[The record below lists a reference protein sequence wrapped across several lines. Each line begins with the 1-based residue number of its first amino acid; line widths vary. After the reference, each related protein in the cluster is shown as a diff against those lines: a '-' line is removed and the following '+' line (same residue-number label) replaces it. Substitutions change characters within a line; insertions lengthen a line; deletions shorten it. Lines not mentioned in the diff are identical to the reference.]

1 MGLISLIASTY
12 RPKRRIVVKL
22 TLKSILGAGG
32 LAIALLASTA
42 ALADKWNMPV
52 RSNERNYFT
61 RNIMQFADEV
71 KKATA
76 GKLEI
81 VIHPEDSLTKQP
93 EVKRAVQTGQV
104 QIGELLMSIHSN
116 ENPIFGIDAVP
127 FMAKN
132 SEEAKKLLGIVRPYI
147 ESRLKAQGIR
157 LLFVVPWP
165 ANSFYADKEINS
177 TADFKGV
184 KFRAF
189 NPVTGRLAELMGA
202 IPVTVQ
208 QSEVSQAFSTGVI
221 QAMITSPATGVDT
234 QAWDF
239 VKYFYEVKA
248 MAPWNIVI
256 VNERMFSRLD
266 AKTQEA
272 VLAASKTAEERGWQL
287 AADETGKLIDTLKAK
302 GMEVRQPS
310 PQLMGE
316 LTKIGDQLI
325 QEWVKSAGDDGEKI
339 MSQYRGKN

>member
-1 MGLISLIASTY
+1 MKT
-12 RPKRRIVVKL
+12 
-22 TLKSILGAGG
+22 TLKAILAAGG
-32 LAIALLASTA
+32 FAAALVASSA

-61 RNIMQFADEV
+61 RNILQFAEDV
-71 KKATA
+71 KKATE
-76 GKLEI
+76 GKIEI
-81 VIHPEDSLTKQP
+81 VVHPEDSLTKQP

-116 ENPIFGIDAVP
+116 ESAVFGVDAVP
-127 FMAKN
+127 FMATN
-132 SEEAKKLLGIVRPYI
+132 NEENRKLLAAARPFI
-147 ESRLKAQGIR
+147 EERLKKQGIR

-165 ANSFYADKEINS
+165 PNSFYAGKEINS
-177 TADFKGV
+177 TADYKGV

-202 IPVTVQ
+202 VPVTVQ
-208 QSEVSQAFSTGVI
+208 QSEVPQAFSTGVI

-256 VNERMFSRLD
+256 VNERVFSRLD
-266 AKTQEA
+266 QKTQDA
-272 VLAASKTAEERGWQL
+272 ILAAAREAEERGWKLQ
-287 AADETGKLIDTLKAK
+287 AEETGKLVEVLKSK

-310 PQLMGE
+310 PGLMAE
-316 LTKIGDQLI
+316 LKKIGDQLI
-325 QEWVKSAGDDGEKI
+325 AEWSKAAGEEGQKI
-339 MSQYRGKN
+339 LEQYRKAN

>member
-1 MGLISLIASTY
+1 MN
-12 RPKRRIVVKL
+12 R
-22 TLKSILGAGG
+22 TLKS
-32 LAIALLASTA
+32 LLAAGSLAAVLATSTA
-42 ALADKWNMPV
+42 ALAERWNMPV

-71 KKATA
+71 KTATD

-81 VIHPEDSLTKQP
+81 VIHPEDSLIKQP
-93 EVKRAVQTGQV
+93 DVKRAVQTGQV
-104 QIGELLMSIHSN
+104 QIGELLMSMHSN
-116 ENPIFGIDAVP
+116 ENAVFGVDSVP

-132 SEEAKKLLGIVRPYI
+132 AEEGRKLLRITRPRI
-147 ESRLKAQGIR
+147 ESLLEKQGMR

-165 ANSFYADKEINS
+165 ANSFYVDKEVS
-177 TADFKGV
+177 SVSDFKGL

-208 QSEVSQAFSTGVI
+208 QAEVSQAFSTGVI

-239 VKYFYEVKA
+239 VKYFYEVRA
-248 MAPWNIVI
+248 MAPWNIAV
-256 VNERMFSRLD
+256 VNERMFRRLD
-266 AKTQEA
+266 EATQAA
-272 VLAASKTAEERGWQL
+272 VLEVSKKAEERGWEL
-287 AADETGKLIDTLKAK
+287 AASETGKLVETLKEN

-310 PQLMGE
+310 PELMGE
-316 LTKIGDQLI
+316 LGKIGDQLI
-325 QEWVKSAGDDGEKI
+325 DEWVKSAGSEGEEI
-339 MSQYRGKN
+339 MKEFRSES

>member
-1 MGLISLIASTY
+1 MPI
-12 RPKRRIVVKL
+12 
-22 TLKSILGAGG
+22 LKSILTAGS
-32 LAIALLASTA
+32 LAATLIVSSA

-61 RNIMQFADEV
+61 RNILQFAEEV
-71 KKATA
+71 KKTTD
-76 GKLEI
+76 GKIDI
-81 VIHPEDSLTKQP
+81 VVHPEDSLTKQP

-104 QIGELLMSIHSN
+104 QIGELLMSLHSN
-116 ENPIFGIDAVP
+116 EAAIFGVDAVP
-127 FMAKN
+127 FLATN
-132 SEEAKKLLGIVRPYI
+132 NEENAKLLKVARPHL
-147 ESRLKAQGIR
+147 EERLKKQGIR

-165 ANSFYADKEINS
+165 PNSFYTGKEIRS

-202 IPVTVQ
+202 VPVTVQ
-208 QSEVSQAFSTGVI
+208 QSEVPQAFSTGVI

-256 VNERMFSRLD
+256 VNERIFSRLD
-266 AKTQEA
+266 QTTQNA
-272 VLAASKTAEERGWQL
+272 VLAAAKTAEERGWKLQ
-287 AADETGKLIDTLKAK
+287 AEETGKLIETLKSK

-310 PQLMGE
+310 PELMTE
-316 LTKIGDQLI
+316 LKKIGDQLI
-325 QEWVKSAGDDGEKI
+325 AEWSKAAGEEGEKI
-339 MSQYRGKN
+339 LQQYRATN

>member
-1 MGLISLIASTY
+1 MT
-12 RPKRRIVVKL
+12 P
-22 TLKSILGAGG
+22 TLKS
-32 LAIALLASTA
+32 LLAASSLLA
-42 ALADKWNMPV
+42 ALVATSAAFADKWNMPV

-71 KKATA
+71 KKATDS
-76 GKLEI
+76 KVEI
-81 VIHPEDSLTKQP
+81 VVHPEDSLTKQP

-104 QIGELLMSIHSN
+104 QIGELLMSLHSN
-116 ENPIFGIDAVP
+116 ENAVFGVDLVP
-127 FMAKN
+127 FMATN
-132 SEEAKKLLGIVRPYI
+132 NDENRKLLAVARPYI
-147 ESRLKAQGIR
+147 EDRLKKQGMR

-165 ANSFYADKEINS
+165 PNSFYAGKEINS
-177 TADFKGV
+177 TADYKGV

-208 QSEVSQAFSTGVI
+208 QSEVPQAFSTGVI

-256 VNERMFSRLD
+256 VNERVLSRLD
-266 AKTQEA
+266 QKTQEA
-272 VLAASKTAEERGWQL
+272 VIAAGKAAEERGWKLQ
-287 AADETGKLIDTLKAK
+287 AEETGKLVDTLKSK
-302 GMEVRQPS
+302 GMEVRQPG
-310 PQLMGE
+310 PALMTE
-316 LTKIGDQLI
+316 LKKIGDQLI
-325 QEWVKSAGDDGEKI
+325 AEWSKAAGEDGQKI
-339 MSQYRGKN
+339 LDQYRKTN

>member
-1 MGLISLIASTY
+1 MKS
-12 RPKRRIVVKL
+12 
-22 TLKSILGAGG
+22 TLKRILAAGG
-32 LAIALLASTA
+32 LAAALVASSA

-61 RNIMQFADEV
+61 RNIMQFAEEV
-71 KKATA
+71 KKTTD

-81 VIHPEDSLTKQP
+81 VVHPEDSLTKQP

-104 QIGELLMSIHSN
+104 PIGEFLMSIHSN
-116 ENPIFGIDAVP
+116 ESAIFGVDAVP
-127 FMAKN
+127 FMATN
-132 SEEAKKLLGIVRPYI
+132 NEENRKLLAAARPFI
-147 ESRLKAQGIR
+147 EERLKRQGIR

-165 ANSFYADKEINS
+165 PNSFYAGKEIRS
-177 TADFKGV
+177 TADYKGV

-208 QSEVSQAFSTGVI
+208 QSEVPQAFSTGVI

-248 MAPWNIVI
+248 MAPWNIVV
-256 VNERMFSRLD
+256 VNERIFSRLD
-266 AKTQEA
+266 QKTQDA
-272 VLAASKTAEERGWQL
+272 VLAAAKAAEERGWQL
-287 AADETGKLIDTLKAK
+287 QAEETGKLVDVLKAK

-310 PQLMGE
+310 PELMAE
-316 LTKIGDQLI
+316 LKKIGDQLI
-325 QEWVKSAGDDGEKI
+325 AEWSKAAGEDGQKI
-339 MSQYRGKN
+339 LDQYRKAN

>member
-1 MGLISLIASTY
+1 MN
-12 RPKRRIVVKL
+12 R
-22 TLKSILGAGG
+22 TLKS
-32 LAIALLASTA
+32 LLAAGSLAAVFATSTA
-42 ALADKWNMPV
+42 ALAERWNMPV

-71 KKATA
+71 KTATD

-81 VIHPEDSLTKQP
+81 VIHPEDSLIKQP
-93 EVKRAVQTGQV
+93 DVKRAVQTGQV
-104 QIGELLMSIHSN
+104 QIGELLMSMHSN
-116 ENPIFGIDAVP
+116 ENAVFGVDSVP

-132 SEEAKKLLGIVRPYI
+132 AEEGRKLLRITRPRI
-147 ESRLKAQGIR
+147 ESLLEKQGMR

-165 ANSFYADKEINS
+165 ANSFYVDKEVS
-177 TADFKGV
+177 SVSDFKGL

-208 QSEVSQAFSTGVI
+208 QAEVSQAFSTGVI

-239 VKYFYEVKA
+239 VKYFYEVRA
-248 MAPWNIVI
+248 MAPWNIAV
-256 VNERMFSRLD
+256 VNERMFRRLD
-266 AKTQEA
+266 EATQAA
-272 VLAASKTAEERGWQL
+272 VLEVSKKAEERGWEL
-287 AADETGKLIDTLKAK
+287 AASETGKLVETLKEN

-310 PQLMGE
+310 PELMGE
-316 LTKIGDQLI
+316 LGKIGDQLI
-325 QEWVKSAGDDGEKI
+325 DEWVKSAGSEGEEI
-339 MSQYRGKN
+339 MKEFRSES

>member
-1 MGLISLIASTY
+1 MK
-12 RPKRRIVVKL
+12 P
-22 TLKSILGAGG
+22 TLKSLAAAGG
-32 LAIALLASTA
+32 LATALLASSAT
-42 ALADKWNMPV
+42 LADKWNMPV

-61 RNIMQFADEV
+61 RNIMQFAEDV
-71 KKATA
+71 KKATD
-76 GKLEI
+76 GKVEI

-104 QIGELLMSIHSN
+104 QIGELLMSMHSN
-116 ENPIFGIDAVP
+116 ESALFGVDAVP
-127 FMAKN
+127 FLASN
-132 SEEAKKLLGIVRPYI
+132 NEEGQKLLKVMRPI
-147 ESRLKAQGIR
+147 LEERLKRQGMR

-165 ANSFYADKEINS
+165 PNSFYSGKEIKS

-202 IPVTVQ
+202 VPVTVQ
-208 QSEVSQAFSTGVI
+208 QSEVPQAFSTGVI

-248 MAPWNIVI
+248 MAPWNITI
-256 VNERMFSRLD
+256 ANERVFSRLD
-266 AKTQEA
+266 QKTQDA
-272 VLAASKTAEERGWQL
+272 ILAAAKAAEERGWKLQ
-287 AADETGKLIDTLKAK
+287 AEETGKLLETLKSK

-310 PQLMGE
+310 PELMAE
-316 LTKIGDQLI
+316 LKKIGEQLVEEWSKAAGEDGPKILDQFR
-325 QEWVKSAGDDGEKI
+325 KA
-339 MSQYRGKN
+339 N

>member
-1 MGLISLIASTY
+1 MN
-12 RPKRRIVVKL
+12 RP
-22 TLKSILGAGG
+22 LKSA
-32 LAIALLASTA
+32 LAAALAVAVGSSA

-61 RNIMQFADEV
+61 RNILQFAEEV
-71 KKATA
+71 KAGTA

-104 QIGELLMSIHSN
+104 QLGELLMSIHSN
-116 ENPIFGIDAVP
+116 ENAVFGVDAVP
-127 FMAKN
+127 FLATN
-132 SEEAKKLLGIVRPYI
+132 AEENRKLLAAARPFI
-147 ESRLKAQGIR
+147 EERLKKQGIR

-165 ANSFYADKEINS
+165 PNSFYAGKEIKS
-177 TADFKGV
+177 VADYKGV
-184 KFRAF
+184 RFRAF

-208 QSEVSQAFSTGVI
+208 QSEVPQAFSTGVI

-239 VKYFYEVKA
+239 VKYYYDVKA

-256 VNERMFSRLD
+256 ANERVFSRLD
-266 AKTQEA
+266 PKTQEA
-272 VLAASKTAEERGWQL
+272 VMAAAKVAEERGWKLQ
-287 AADETGKLIDTLKAK
+287 AEETGKLVDTLRSK
-302 GMEVRQPS
+302 GMDVREGS
-310 PQLMGE
+310 PELMGE
-316 LTKIGDQLI
+316 LRKIGDQLI
-325 QEWVKSAGDDGEKI
+325 QEWSKAAGEDGQKI
-339 MSQYRGKN
+339 LDAYRKG

>member
-1 MGLISLIASTY
+1 MKQIFKNALAL
-12 RPKRRIVVKL
+12 
-22 TLKSILGAGG
+22 GG
-32 LAIALLASTA
+32 LAAAALTSSA
-42 ALADKWNMPV
+42 ALADRWNMPV

-61 RNIMQFADEV
+61 QNIMQFAEDV
-71 KKATA
+71 KKATD

-81 VIHPEDSLTKQP
+81 VIHPEDSLIKQP
-93 EVKRAVQTGQV
+93 DIKRAVQTGQV

-116 ENPIFGIDAVP
+116 ESAVFGVDAVP
-127 FMAKN
+127 FMATN
-132 SEEAKKLLGIVRPYI
+132 NEENRKLLQAARPFI
-147 ESRLKAQGIR
+147 EERLKRQGIR

-165 ANSFYADKEINS
+165 PNSFYADKEIRS

-202 IPVTVQ
+202 VPVTVQ
-208 QSEVSQAFSTGVI
+208 QSEVPQAFSTGVI

-248 MAPWNIVI
+248 MAPWNVVI
-256 VNERMFSRLD
+256 VNERVFSRLD
-266 AKTQEA
+266 QKTREA
-272 VLAASKTAEERGWQL
+272 VLAAAKAAEERGWKLQ
-287 AADETGKLIDTLKAK
+287 AEETGKLLDVLKSK

-310 PQLMGE
+310 PELMAE
-316 LTKIGDQLI
+316 LRKIGDQLI
-325 QEWVKSAGDDGEKI
+325 QEWSKAAGEEGQKILDAYKKS
-339 MSQYRGKN
+339 

>member
-1 MGLISLIASTY
+1 MNS
-12 RPKRRIVVKL
+12 
-22 TLKSILGAGG
+22 TLKSLAAAGG
-32 LAIALLASTA
+32 LATALFASSAT
-42 ALADKWNMPV
+42 LADKWNMPV

-61 RNIMQFADEV
+61 RNIMQFAEDV
-71 KKATA
+71 KKATD
-76 GKLEI
+76 GKVEI

-104 QIGELLMSIHSN
+104 QIGELLMSMHSN
-116 ENPIFGIDAVP
+116 ESPLFGVDAVP
-127 FMAKN
+127 FLASN
-132 SEEAKKLLGIVRPYI
+132 NEEGQKLLKVMRPI
-147 ESRLKAQGIR
+147 LDERLKRQGMR

-165 ANSFYADKEINS
+165 PNSFYSGKEIKS

-202 IPVTVQ
+202 VPVTVQ
-208 QSEVSQAFSTGVI
+208 QSEVPQAFSTGVI

-248 MAPWNIVI
+248 MAPWNITI
-256 VNERMFSRLD
+256 ANERVFSRLD
-266 AKTQEA
+266 QKTQDA
-272 VLAASKTAEERGWQL
+272 ILAAAKAAEERGWKLQ
-287 AADETGKLIDTLKAK
+287 AEETGKLLETLKSK

-310 PQLMGE
+310 PELMAE
-316 LTKIGDQLI
+316 LKKIGEQLVEEWSKAAGEDGPKILDQFR
-325 QEWVKSAGDDGEKI
+325 KA
-339 MSQYRGKN
+339 N